1 MVFEDRER
9 RPLIGRHSPLC
20 QVPAEFWFLTLRLLP
35 PLQKATSLRASSTR
49 LTAARQSTRLETPFN
64 RHASTLANVDE
75 PTGHTGELARRF
87 TPVHR
92 PTLLRILL
100 GFSPE
105 NRGDGRGTRR
115 RYSRASIACDRGSRA
130 LDVGSYRPGPW
141 ASCTVREADGDA
153 RSRLARA
160 SRPFAREPG
169 VAVLSHLSHF
179 RLQRARGDGASPG
192 LTRSSPRRCS
202 PRIEIVVAHRTRIAR
217 ATSRSDTRVSTARV
231 VSDARK
237 DAGYFPPPPP
247 NIHTRR

>member
-1 MVFEDRER
+1 M
-9 RPLIGRHSPLC
+9 
-20 QVPAEFWFLTLRLLP
+20 
-35 PLQKATSLRASSTR
+35 
-49 LTAARQSTRLETPFN
+49 TAARQSTRLETPFN

-75 PTGHTGELARRF
+75 PTGHTGELARRL
-87 TPVHR
+87 TPVRR

-130 LDVGSYRPGPW
+130 LDVGSYRSGPW

-160 SRPFAREPG
+160 SRPFVPAQKG
-169 VAVLSHLSHF
+169 VACGFFSICPISRNGH
-179 RLQRARGDGASPG
+179 RGDGASPG

-202 PRIEIVVAHRTRIAR
+202 PRIAVVVAHRTRIAR
-217 ATSRSDTRVSTARV
+217 ATPRSDTRFSTARV

-247 NIHTRR
+247 KYPYATLTKYNSPPSPRRRRRRFQTASTKGGGG

>member
-1 MVFEDRER
+1 M
-9 RPLIGRHSPLC
+9 
-20 QVPAEFWFLTLRLLP
+20 
-35 PLQKATSLRASSTR
+35 
-49 LTAARQSTRLETPFN
+49 TAARQSTRLETPFN

-87 TPVHR
+87 TPVRR

-141 ASCTVREADGDA
+141 ASCTVREANGDA

-160 SRPFAREPG
+160 SRPFPAQKG
-169 VAVLSHLSHF
+169 VAVFSPISSN
-179 RLQRARGDGASPG
+179 QRA
-192 LTRSSPRRCS
+192 PRRRS
-202 PRIEIVVAHRTRIAR
+202 VPGVDTIVPAPVFAPHRDRGRALNSNRSCDSAFRYSRLDRAR
-217 ATSRSDTRVSTARV
+217 RFRCPKGRGIFSST
-231 VSDARK
+231 
-237 DAGYFPPPPP
+237 PP
-247 NIHTRR
+247 NIIRDADQI

>member
-1 MVFEDRER
+1 M
-9 RPLIGRHSPLC
+9 
-20 QVPAEFWFLTLRLLP
+20 
-35 PLQKATSLRASSTR
+35 
-49 LTAARQSTRLETPFN
+49 TAARQSTRLETPFI

-87 TPVHR
+87 TPVRR

-169 VAVLSHLSHF
+169 CAERGCCGFFSIW
-179 RLQRARGDGASPG
+179 QRAPRRRSVPGVDTIVPAPVFAPHRGRGRASNSN
-192 LTRSSPRRCS
+192 RSCDSAFRYSRLDRARRFRGPKGRGIFSSTPPNIIRDADQNNSPPSPRR
-202 PRIEIVVAHRTRIAR
+202 RRRRFQTA
-217 ATSRSDTRVSTARV
+217 STKGGR
-231 VSDARK
+231 
-237 DAGYFPPPPP
+237 FT
-247 NIHTRR
+247 TRR

>member
-1 MVFEDRER
+1 M
-9 RPLIGRHSPLC
+9 
-20 QVPAEFWFLTLRLLP
+20 
-35 PLQKATSLRASSTR
+35 
-49 LTAARQSTRLETPFN
+49 TAARQSTRLETPFI

-75 PTGHTGELARRF
+75 PTGHTGELARRL
-87 TPVHR
+87 TPVRR

-160 SRPFAREPG
+160 SRPFAREAG
-169 VAVLSHLSHF
+169 VAVLSHLF
-179 RLQRARGDGASPG
+179 LQRAPRRRSVPGVDTIVPAPVFAPYRGRGRASNSNRSCDSAFRYSRLDRARRFRGPKG
-192 LTRSSPRRCS
+192 RGIFSSTPQISYATLTKSNSPPSPRR
-202 PRIEIVVAHRTRIAR
+202 RRRRFQTA
-217 ATSRSDTRVSTARV
+217 STKGGR
-231 VSDARK
+231 
-237 DAGYFPPPPP
+237 YT
-247 NIHTRR
+247 TRR